1 MLLLSAALS
10 LTVSAQQS
18 VMDSLE
24 IRLTSAGSDS
34 ERLSIYLKLCENCR
48 VNQNLNYAQPAL
60 ALINKL
66 LAKSKDKQERN
77 RLITARAEIYNY
89 FNYYY
94 DQAGDDQKKIEYLK
108 YSTQDYLT
116 VGDTEGTF
124 KGYMFIAQAYF
135 DIGNTPA
142 TIEYYQKAISF
153 AKQMRSEKLVSYG
166 QLMMGF
172 MFLRKNEFSIAID
185 YFRKSSETSQA
196 LRDTSAWAWAI
207 RQIGV
212 SYSGLKDTVQ
222 ALSALRQAL
231 QLYGSDSSKSA
242 ETYQEMGDAYKT
254 VADYPRAIRYYQ
266 KSIAYDSATS
276 FKNLNR
282 IGNTFRDAGQFD
294 SAQLYIKRSCV
305 LALENKDMEQI
316 MWSRY
321 SLVKIHMAQ
330 QEFKQAK
337 QIFDPLYEL
346 AQKKSVRDILSD
358 VEHTAFVLDSA
369 LGNDKSALQHYI
381 RYIGWLEKYKSDDL
395 KRQAAQDKYQ
405 EEADRQK
412 AQQEAKDTLAA
423 NEIKRQQG
431 IRNVLLIG
439 LTIVL
444 LFALVFFRQR
454 NKISKEK
461 KRSDR
466 LLLNILP
473 SETAEELKT
482 TGMAQT
488 KYFEQVTVMFT
499 DFKNFT
505 GLAETLSPEE
515 LVKEIHYC
523 YSAFDSIITQHGLE
537 KIKTIGDAYMCAAG
551 LPVVTT
557 SHAEDTI
564 KAAMAIRDFMAQEKK
579 VREEDG
585 HPFFEIRIG
594 IHSGPVVAGVV
605 GTHKFS
611 YDIWG
616 DAVNT
621 AARMESSGEAG
632 RINVSQSTYESVRD
646 KFTFEY
652 RGKVLAKNKGE
663 IDMYFLAG

>member
-10 LTVSAQQS
+10 LSVSAQQS

-24 IRLTSAGSDS
+24 IRLKSAGSDS
-34 ERLSIYLKLCENCR
+34 ERLSIYLRLCENCL

-66 LAKSKDKQERN
+66 IAKSKDQQERN
-77 RLITARAEIYNY
+77 RLITARAEVYNY

-108 YSTQDYLT
+108 YSTQDCLT

-135 DIGNTPA
+135 DIGNTPS

-196 LRDTSAWAWAI
+196 LRDTSAWAWAV

-212 SYSGLKDTVQ
+212 SYSGLKDTLKALPAFYQ
-222 ALSALRQAL
+222 ALR
-231 QLYGSDSSKSA
+231 LYGSDSAKCG
-242 ETYQEMGDAYKT
+242 ETYQEIGDTYKM
-254 VADYPRAIRYYQ
+254 VANYPRAIYYYK
-266 KSIAYDSATS
+266 KSMSISPKTS

-405 EEADRQK
+405 DEADRQK
-412 AQQEAKDTLAA
+412 ARQEAKDTLAA
-423 NEIKRQQG
+423 NEIKRQQV

-461 KRSDR
+461 KRSDQ

-473 SETAEELKT
+473 SETAEELKSR
-482 TGMAQT
+482 GFAQT

-505 GLAETLSPEE
+505 GLAEQLSPED

-523 YSAFDSIITQHGLE
+523 FSAFDSIITQHGLE

-551 LPVVTT
+551 LPVATT

-564 KAAMAIRDFMAQEKK
+564 KAAMAIRDFMNQEKK
-579 VREEDG
+579 VREEAG
-585 HPFFEIRIG
+585 QPFFEIRIG

-663 IDMYFLAG
+663 IDMYFLVD